1 MSYPSY
7 YAALIEVQKQIVLRL
22 IELQADP
29 ALKGAAAE
37 IMTRQPAEAQR
48 AARAELAERS

>member
-7 YAALIEVQKQIVLRL
+7 DAALAEVQKQIALRL
-22 IELQADP
+22 IELHADP

-37 IMTRQPAEAQR
+37 VLTRQPAEAQR
-48 AARAELAERS
+48 AARLEGASA